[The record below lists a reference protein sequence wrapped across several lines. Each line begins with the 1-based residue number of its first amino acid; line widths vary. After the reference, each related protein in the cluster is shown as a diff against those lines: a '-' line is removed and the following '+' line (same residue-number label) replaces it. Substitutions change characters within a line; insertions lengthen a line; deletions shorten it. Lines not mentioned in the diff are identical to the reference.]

1 MAVSIEKYMQ
11 LHNKR
16 KLKRQHMIMLI
27 IAIALVALIAVSWI
41 LKLIGFSLTDSNP
54 FSINTTVNRL
64 DVPNPD
70 TNLIGSDFYRQYFN
84 ITGNQEVAPIDLL
97 IVVDQSN
104 SMATNKDFHYG
115 DSEEYRDVILSSL
128 LNGEANADYRD
139 NFELDQNIIDSIAN
153 DGGFVNQFLSMNPEN
168 KIAIIGLNTT
178 SEVLPSEYT
187 SYDNAQVVLDWTST
201 PLSDEGVDVT
211 GQYGSGTDFAAGI
224 MLADEM
230 LNSEKVA
237 DDGHKKVLII
247 ISDGEPTCYTDADK
261 NVVEYTLSE
270 EELTD
275 VIDEDIIEED
285 IIVEETAAEVIQE
298 TEVITVEETTAVESE
313 IVETEA
319 ILETEEISE
328 ETIATEE
335 ETEVVESAEVDRVI
349 ETTEETEVA
358 ATETELV
365 ESDAVEEIVVEEEIV
380 SVTQEPV
387 FDARPSVDMDVFQ
400 SSCNEA
406 TLNAFNVLLENN
418 EDLVAYS
425 IGLSEEL
432 KPTSIAGNEDKYIIS
447 QLISETGSY
456 LYVENDADE
465 LRKCVFDIV
474 EVDVPNN
481 VVLTAE
487 LSNYVEILPVGLS
500 DIKVTMADGNGTTVV
515 LYDERNGGLTSEG
528 SAVIENII
536 IAAPSMDDVGS
547 NGTVN
552 LIFKPEYVLVNGTT
566 YTLSFNVALT
576 DDAYDSYFMNG
587 YDNVGDKNT
596 DYYPEL
602 QMSSGQNGFYINKI
616 AYISY
621 AINGETVG
629 YDSSENVFGR
639 PVVQIEDKY
648 TAAAM
653 SSMDYDMQ
661 ASMIPMPMALANGSS
676 DSGNVDF
683 TKTIDNLGDPNP
695 DTDLSG
701 NEYYRLYLDIE
712 GLKSETK
719 SVPVDLLIIVDQSGS
734 MFDNADVTYNGNTG
748 LYRDVVISTILNGQA
763 DLPGGT
769 RNKPE
774 GTSQFQNNYDSTYKI
789 ASTVTN
795 KSLINQFLAINPENK
810 VAVIGFD
817 AWRDPKKDSTRV
829 YDAYA
834 ADGYSYLSDTR
845 HILDWTSTPIS
856 GSGVDVTGRFNTGT
870 DYDASFRLAYD
881 MFTDPSVATDGHEKV
896 LIFISDGVPT
906 CYIDG
911 NGDRAGSTFSTVDGN
926 PATDNIV
933 NVCRKPSLDAYQ
945 NLITRLNNE
954 GISIDGYSVGISSEL
969 NPNNPDTHAYS
980 NYVIRQCIANKGIY
994 VFAESGDDLDQQLHH
1009 IINAKFPS
1017 QVVITDKLSQY
1028 VEFYSTNP
1036 DVKVVMTDDKGNT
1049 SILYDSN
1056 QGGVTS
1062 AGTGIID
1069 SVTYAPA
1076 AVKDGTTTGTITATF
1091 NPAYALKENYT
1102 YSLSYNV
1109 KVTDVAYN
1117 EFATGGYSNTGNSG
1131 TDYPSNNTS
1140 SNNLGFNSNKEATV
1154 DYFLECKKEEG
1165 IYQHPV
1171 VQVEKDEILT
1181 NVTVEKQWEDANGPI
1196 SPVEPVTVQLYQIA
1210 TPVQGSGSSDV
1221 SNLYP
1226 GSTYTAQVYEP
1237 LIYEDFND
1245 DSWANRVSANN
1256 ISSLIEFVDT
1266 DNNGDMEV
1274 HVKNGRGENHYSFYF
1289 DLNDYRG
1296 QSVKVDARMMAA
1308 SGNAYVTF
1316 TYRLNG
1322 STEYVNYER
1331 NEYYPEFLRLENCS
1345 TEFKEK
1351 SVIINVPA
1359 NATNCRLY
1367 IETGDKNEFWVDYF
1381 IVSKAEPITYTYTTP
1396 HDTVN
1401 AGNVIFENFTDG
1413 SSIYG
1418 KRGNPTLTKSY
1429 EAANQAN
1436 GVWVV
1441 SNRRNNNGLQDWIG
1455 VECNAD
1461 KFIGQ
1466 TIYAEARAMSTGS
1479 NGEEVELGIQY
1490 QVPNNSG
1497 GYDTIYD
1504 SLLQIPGSNGKYTT
1518 ASTGMSG
1525 VQIPDNATNCRIFA
1539 QTTQGKNTA
1548 PDFYLDYIYVWSGI
1562 QIPTDPT
1569 TIPYRDLIVLSTSNE
1584 NTYMYEDLPLW
1595 GLSSSG
1601 YRVDYTYYVVEDVTG
1616 KPYQVTYSNNQNTPV
1631 NSGTITVTNTLDGVY
1646 GYELPKTGGVGTG
1659 FNYLT
1664 GLILMCIPGGF
1675 YIKRIRK
1682 KSVRDP

>member
-139 NFELDQNIIDSIAN
+139 NLELDQNIINSIAN
-153 DGGFVNQFLSMNPEN
+153 DGGFVNQFLRMNPEN

-201 PLSDEGVDVT
+201 PLSDKGVDVT
-211 GQYGSGTDFAAGI
+211 GQYESGTDFVAGI

-270 EELTD
+270 EEPTD
-275 VIDEDIIEED
+275 VIDEDII
-285 IIVEETAAEVIQE
+285 VEETEAEVIQE

-328 ETIATEE
+328 ETVASEE
-335 ETEVVESAEVDRVI
+335 ETEVVESAEVAQVI

-358 ATETELV
+358 ATEVELV
-365 ESDAVEEIVVEEEIV
+365 ESDVVEEIVVEEEVV
-380 SVTQEPV
+380 SVTQDPV

-406 TLNAFNVLLENN
+406 TLNAFNALLENN
-418 EDLVAYS
+418 EDLVVYS

-528 SAVIENII
+528 SAVIENIV
-536 IAAPSMDDVGS
+536 IATPSMDDVGS

-602 QMSSGQNGFYINKI
+602 QMSSGQNGFYINKV

-629 YDSSENVFGR
+629 YDSSENIFGR

-676 DSGNVDF
+676 DGSNVNF
-683 TKTIDNLGDPNP
+683 SKTIDSLEDPNP

-701 NEYYRLYLDIE
+701 KEYYRLYLDIE
-712 GLKSETK
+712 GLKSETE

-789 ASTVTN
+789 NSTVTN
-795 KSLINQFLAINPENK
+795 ASLINQFLAINPENK

-817 AWRDPKKDSTRV
+817 AWRDPNKDSSRV

-834 ADGYSYLSDTR
+834 SEGYSYLSDTR

-906 CYIDG
+906 CYIDS
-911 NGDRAGSTFSTVDGN
+911 NGDRAGSTFSTVDDE

-933 NVCRKPSLDAYQ
+933 NVCRDPSIQAFSTFIDRLRNSEYKMEIDA
-945 NLITRLNNE
+945 
-954 GISIDGYSVGISSEL
+954 YSVGISSEL
-969 NPNNPDTHAYS
+969 NSNNPDTHAYS
-980 NYVIRQCIANKGIY
+980 NVVIRQCIANNGIY
-994 VFAESGDDLDQQLHH
+994 VFAENGDELDQQLHH

-1036 DVKVVMTDDKGNT
+1036 DVKVVMTTDNGVT
-1049 SILYDSN
+1049 SVLYDSN

-1062 AGTGIID
+1062 AGVGIID

-1076 AVKDGTTTGTITATF
+1076 TVNDGTTTGTITATF
-1091 NPAYALKENYT
+1091 DPSYALKENYT

-1117 EFATGGYSNTGNSG
+1117 EFATGGYSNTGNNG
-1131 TDYPSNNTS
+1131 TDYPSNITS
-1140 SNNLGFNSNKEATV
+1140 SGNPGFNSNKEATV
-1154 DYFLECKKEEG
+1154 EYFLECKEEEG
-1165 IYQHPV
+1165 IYDHPV
-1171 VQVEKDEILT
+1171 VQVDKDEILT
-1181 NVTVEKQWEDANGPI
+1181 NVTVEKKWFDDNGPI
-1196 SPVEPVTVQLYQIA
+1196 SSVEPVTVQLYQIA
-1210 TPVQGSGSSDV
+1210 TPEQGSGSSNV

-1245 DSWANRVSANN
+1245 KTWASGVSLNGIQSNN
-1256 ISSLIEFVDT
+1256 VDIV
-1266 DNNGDMEV
+1266 DGAI
-1274 HVKNGRGENHYSFYF
+1274 HVPSRNYSYNSIYVN
-1289 DLNDYRG
+1289 LNDYRG
-1296 QSVKVDARMMAA
+1296 QSVKLDARMMAA
-1308 SGNAYVTF
+1308 SGTAYVTF
-1316 TYRLNG
+1316 TYQLNG
-1322 STEYVNYER
+1322 ADSAAYDNYTR
-1331 NEYYPEFLRLENCS
+1331 TEYYPEFLIVQDCA

-1351 SVIINVPA
+1351 SVVINVPA

-1367 IETGDKNEFWVDYF
+1367 IETGDTDEFWVDYF
-1381 IVSKAEPITYTYTTP
+1381 VVSKAESITYTYTTP
-1396 HDTVN
+1396 HATVN
-1401 AGNVIFENFTDG
+1401 AEKVVFENFTNG
-1413 SSIYG
+1413 SEIYG
-1418 KRGNPTLTKSY
+1418 TRGDPVKLIDSY

-1436 GVWVV
+1436 GVWLVT
-1441 SNRRNNNGLQDWIG
+1441 NRKNNAGNAQDWMGAQTNVG
-1455 VECNAD
+1455 VAD

-1490 QVPNNSG
+1490 QVPDGSG
-1497 GYDTIYD
+1497 DYETIYAT
-1504 SLLQIPGSNGKYTT
+1504 LLQMPGSNGKYVT
-1518 ASTGMSG
+1518 AATGASG
-1525 VQIPDNATNCRIFA
+1525 GVHIPDNATNCRIFA

-1548 PDFYLDYIYVWSGI
+1548 PDFYLDYIYVWTDVE
-1562 QIPTDPT
+1562 IPTDPT
-1569 TIPYRDLIVLSTSNE
+1569 TSPYRDPIVLSTSNE
-1584 NTYMYEDLPLW
+1584 NSYTYENLPLW
-1595 GLSSSG
+1595 GLSDSG
-1601 YRVDYTYYVVEDVTG
+1601 YKVNYSYYVIEDVTG

-1631 NSGTITVTNTLDGVY
+1631 NSGTITVTNKLDGVY
-1646 GYELPKTGGVGTG
+1646 GYELPKTGGIGTG

-1682 KSVRDP
+1682 RSVRDP